1 MVRTVRLGL
10 WFLPRRRVTRVGVL
24 AALLPVR
31 LGACG
36 GPVLW

>member
-10 WFLPRRRVTRVGVL
+10 WFLHRQVTHVGVL

-31 LGACG
+31 LRARG